1 MYLKAIITIIYA
13 SPLEGKIK
21 KATKMIYNNILEL
34 IGKTP
39 LVKLNKLNNAEAE
52 ILLKLEFFNPSGS
65 VKDRA
70 AFYMLKKAKEA
81 DKINDKTIII
91 EPTSGNTGIALAM
104 CCASMGLKFIATM
117 PESMSLERRQMIAAY
132 GAELVLTP
140 AALGMQG
147 AVDKAL
153 ELAKQNPNSFI
164 PSQFTNPANT
174 LAHKETTSKEIYE
187 DTNGKVD
194 IVVAGIGTSGTTM
207 GLSEGLKALVPN
219 LKIYGVEPAESPLLS
234 EGHAHPHKIQG
245 IGANFV
251 PELYNHD
258 KIDGVI
264 KISANEAIETARN
277 LAKKEGILVGISS
290 GAILKAAL
298 DLAKN
303 SDNRGKLIVAI
314 MCDFGERYLSTEL
327 FK

>member
-1 MYLKAIITIIYA
+1 
-13 SPLEGKIK
+13 
-21 KATKMIYNNILEL
+21 MIYNNILEL

-39 LVKLNKLNNAEAE
+39 LVKLNKLNDTEAE
-52 ILLKLEFFNPSGS
+52 IALKLEFFNPSSS

-70 AFYMLKKAKEA
+70 AFYMLNEAKKEG
-81 DKINDKTIII
+81 KINNETVII
-91 EPTSGNTGIALAM
+91 EPTSGNTGIGLAM
-104 CCASMGLKFIATM
+104 CAAVMGNRMIITM
-117 PESMSLERRQMIAAY
+117 PESMSLERRQMIQAY

-140 AALGMQG
+140 KELGMQG

-153 ELAKQNPNSFI
+153 ELLNEYPNSFM

-174 LAHKETTSKEIYE
+174 LAHIETTAKEIFE
-187 DTNGKVD
+187 DTECKVD
-194 IVVAGIGTSGTTM
+194 IVVAGIGTSGTSM
-207 GLSEGLKALVPN
+207 GVSTRLKE
-219 LKIYGVEPAESPLLS
+219 LKPSVKVYGVEPSESPLLS

-251 PELYNHD
+251 PELYHAD
-258 KIDGVI
+258 QLDGVI
-264 KISANEAIETARN
+264 TINADDSIDTARN

-298 DLAKN
+298 NLAKLPEN
-303 SDNRGKLIVAI
+303 KGKLIVAI
-314 MCDFGERYLSTEL
+314 MCDFGERYLSTDL